1 MRNFRKEHNI
11 RYVSGDKVNN
21 GYKKTTI
28 YMSQSTTYTYGLGVV
43 GLVVVGLGV
52 VGLGVVGLGVV
63 GFDQP
68 PCGGGVGFDP
78 PSHDDDDQ
86 VQIVGDEWDPDLPL
100 FPDHPEDDPP

>member
-1 MRNFRKEHNI
+1 MSH
-11 RYVSGDKVNN
+11 DKVNN

-28 YMSQSTTYTYGLGVV
+28 STQSTTYTY
-43 GLVVVGLGV
+43 GLGV

-68 PCGGGVGFDP
+68 PCGGGIGFDP